1 MEETDMTSA
10 YTATV
15 HIAASPEKVFEYVRI
30 PENQPSWAVNFVRS
44 TRPTTGG
51 RYVMETP
58 AGAMVYRVEAD
69 PMRGTID
76 FIIDGPEGDS
86 ILPARV
92 VQQGRGAIFTFTITR
107 TPEMKDQAWE
117 GGMRGLDE
125 ELEHLKR
132 LLES

>member
-1 MEETDMTSA
+1 MTSA

-15 HIAASPEKVFEYVRI
+15 YIAATPAKVFEYVRV
-30 PENQPSWAVNFVRS
+30 PENQPTWAVNFVRS
-44 TRPTTGG
+44 TKPTTGG

-69 PMRGTID
+69 PKPGTID
-76 FIIDGPEGDS
+76 FIIDGPGGGS

-92 VQQGRGAIFTFTITR
+92 VPQGRGAIFTFTITR
-107 TPEMKDQAWE
+107 TPDMNDQAWE
-117 GGMRGLDE
+117 AGMRGLDE
-125 ELEHLKR
+125 ELEHLRR